1 MSTEA
6 ELTTG
11 SGRMLRLTGT
21 VVELAALLALVLA
34 LALPATLDVPGAFA
48 ARGGFD
54 TIFLLAIDRWVIVA
68 LAMALG
74 ALGFSLRRDA
84 PAFGVLA
91 FVFVAGG
98 ASQLYVTEPLW
109 FATLH
114 LRPQNLKEWVMVVS
128 LAAEVAAAGAVLW
141 QTGPR
146 LLLHEARDR
155 LGIACILI
163 LVALSA
169 LLSVPVLG
177 YVGRGAVG
185 AYAAHVATGGLL
197 IMLHLT
203 VLAAMSLVKI
213 PITGV
218 YRLSPVVPATVTVL
232 ASLALAWFAFERLP
246 HVEDE
251 LAYLFQARTFAGG
264 ALSVPA
270 PPEAAQAGLEY
281 YLFAVDDGR
290 WYSVTA
296 PGWPLALAIGMLFG
310 VPWLV
315 NPLLAGVSV
324 LLAHD
329 IARRKAGRDQ
339 ADMVALLMGFSPWLI
354 AAAGSLMTHTLTL
367 ALTLFA
373 WWMVLRAGE
382 QSHRAPRRLLLAG
395 LALGWVFAARPL
407 DGLII
412 GTLTGLWVFFGP
424 RGTLR
429 RALIYSAG
437 CIAVG
442 LLLLAYNA
450 HFTGSPIRTPLGAY
464 LDVYWGVGAN
474 GFGFGPGIGP
484 SKGWGTLD
492 LWPGHSPLEGLINT
506 VNMVASLQFEM
517 LGWSIGSLAL
527 IFAYVLWQR
536 PKGFDGAMIA
546 VIVVLAGALFFY
558 WFADTY
564 YIGPRYW
571 FLAAF
576 PLFYLAARGYEAL
589 RQRFPGTTDMAFVRI
604 DSVLWL
610 CCLFG
615 LLVFTP
621 WRGVTKYNEYGLY
634 YPDVRDDLAE
644 GRFGN
649 AVVLVEK
656 VGNPGSALMLND
668 PWLSGP
674 GPVFLS
680 DTGTLDEA
688 ALVTAFPGR
697 PILRYTPGW
706 ER

>member
-1 MSTEA
+1 MSA
-6 ELTTG
+6 DLGMSAG
-11 SGRMLRLTGT
+11 SGRTMRWTGAG
-21 VVELAALLALVLA
+21 VELVALAALA
-34 LALPATLDVPGAFA
+34 LALTLPMRLAMPEPVTALA
-48 ARGGFD
+48 GFD

-68 LAMALG
+68 LALALG
-74 ALGFSLRRDA
+74 ALGFCLRRDA
-84 PAFGVLA
+84 PAFGILA
-91 FVFVAGG
+91 FVFIAGG

-114 LRPQNLKEWVMVVS
+114 LRPQSLKEWVMFLS
-128 LAAEVAAAGAVLW
+128 LAAEVTAAGAVLW
-141 QTGPR
+141 HAGPRRLLREARARLGIPR
-146 LLLHEARDR
+146 LL
-155 LGIACILI
+155 IL
-163 LVALSA
+163 LALSA
-169 LLSVPVLG
+169 AFSVPVLG
-177 YVGRGAVG
+177 YVGRGAIG
-185 AYAAHVATGGLL
+185 AFGAHVLSGGLL
-197 IMLHLT
+197 ILLHLT
-203 VLAAMSLVKI
+203 VLAAMSLVKS

-218 YRLSPVVPATVTVL
+218 HRLSPVVPATVTLV
-232 ASLALAWFAFERLP
+232 ASLALAWFAFQRLP

-251 LAYLFQARTFAGG
+251 LAYLFQAETFAGG

-270 PPEAAQAGLEY
+270 PPEAAQPGLDY
-281 YLFAVDDGR
+281 YLFEVEDGR
-290 WYSVTA
+290 WYAATA
-296 PGWPLALAIGMLFG
+296 PGWPAALAIGMLFG

-315 NPLLAGVSV
+315 NPLLAAISV

-329 IARRKAGRDQ
+329 ITRRKAGRDQ

-373 WWMVLRAGE
+373 WWMVLRADE
-382 QSHRAPRRLLLAG
+382 QSQRAPRRLLLAG

-437 CIAVG
+437 CFAVG

-450 HFTGSPIRTPLGAY
+450 HFTGSPLKTPLGAY
-464 LDVYWGVGAN
+464 LDVYWGAGAN
-474 GFGFGPGIGP
+474 GFGFGPAIGP
-484 SKGWGTLD
+484 LKGWGALD

-506 VNMVASLQFEM
+506 ANLIASLQFEM

-527 IFAYVLWQR
+527 LFAYGLWQK
-536 PKGFDGAMIA
+536 PKGFDGAMIV
-546 VIVVLAGALFFY
+546 VIAVLAGALFFY

-589 RQRFPGTTDMAFVRI
+589 RERLAGSTDMAFVRI

-615 LLVFTP
+615 LFVFMP
-621 WRGVTKYNEYGLY
+621 WRGVTKYHEYGLY
-634 YPDVRDDLAE
+634 YADVRNDMAD

-674 GPVFLS
+674 GPVFLQ

-688 ALVTAFPGR
+688 ALAAAFPGR
-697 PILRYTPGW
+697 PILRYKPNW
-706 ER
+706 EH

>member
-1 MSTEA
+1 MSSDPGVCA
-6 ELTTG
+6 G
-11 SGRMLRLTGT
+11 PGRAMRWSGAGI
-21 VVELAALLALVLA
+21 ELAALATLA
-34 LALPATLDVPGAFA
+34 LALTLPMRLAMPSGGAA
-48 ARGGFD
+48 LVGFD

-68 LAMALG
+68 LALALG
-74 ALGFSLRRDA
+74 ALGYCLRCGA

-114 LRPQNLKEWVMVVS
+114 LRPQSLKEWVMVLS
-128 LAAEVAAAGAVLW
+128 LAAEVTAAGAVLW
-141 QTGPR
+141 YAGPR
-146 LLLHEARDR
+146 RLLREGRAR
-155 LGIACILI
+155 LGIARLLI
-163 LVALSA
+163 LLVLSA
-169 LLSVPVLG
+169 AFSVPVLG
-177 YVGRGAVG
+177 YVGRGAMTAYG
-185 AYAAHVATGGLL
+185 AHMLSGGAL
-197 IMLHLT
+197 IALHLT
-203 VLAAMSLVKI
+203 VLAAMSLVKS
-213 PITGV
+213 PITGLR
-218 YRLSPVVPATVTVL
+218 RLSPVVPAAVTL
-232 ASLALAWFAFERLP
+232 AASLALAWFAFQRLP

-251 LAYLFQARTFAGG
+251 MAYLFQAQTFAGG

-270 PPEAAQAGLEY
+270 PPAAAQPGLDY
-281 YLFAVDDGR
+281 YLFEVSDGR
-290 WYSVTA
+290 WYAATA
-296 PGWPLALAIGMLFG
+296 PGWPVALAIGMLFG

-315 NPLLAGVSV
+315 NPLLAAISV

-329 IARRKAGRDQ
+329 ITRRKAGRDQ

-407 DGLII
+407 DGVII
-412 GTLTGLWVFFGP
+412 GTLTGAWVFFGS

-429 RALIYSAG
+429 RAAIYSAG

-442 LLLLAYNA
+442 ILVLAYNA
-450 HFTGSPIRTPLGAY
+450 HFTGSPFRTPLGAY

-474 GFGFGPGIGP
+474 AFGFGPNIGP
-484 SKGWGTLD
+484 LTGWGTLD

-506 VNMVASLQFEM
+506 ASMIASLQFEM

-536 PKGFDGAMIA
+536 PRGFDGAMIT
-546 VIVVLAGALFFY
+546 VILVLAGALFFY

-576 PLFYLAARGYEAL
+576 PLFYLASRGYEAL
-589 RQRFPGTTDMAFVRI
+589 RERFQGTTDMAFVRI

-621 WRGVTKYNEYGLY
+621 WRAVTKYHEYGLY
-634 YPDVRDDLAE
+634 HATVRDDRAA

-656 VGNPGSALMLND
+656 DGNPGSALMLND
-668 PWLSGP
+668 PWLSGS
-674 GPVFLS
+674 GPVFLN
-680 DTGTLDEA
+680 DTDTLDEA
-688 ALVTAFPGR
+688 ALAAAFPGR
-697 PILRYTPGW
+697 PLLRYKANW
-706 ER
+706 QH